1 MARHRDGKLRRKT
14 EGNKPR
20 PQWLCVVE
28 VNDRA
33 GPRRS
38 PLYPQL
44 KVFKTSTLPGPELEQ
59 RLARKGVYMQG
70 DYVAV
75 RSDLM
80 PPADAFGGR
89 DNPAVFPA
97 GKKALEETYITL
109 RSDLEAA
116 GCTVNRRES
125 AVYRLYVCG
134 LEKGCIARRKG
145 ASCGDL
151 YVGQTS
157 KTIEARLQE
166 HRTGHDGSGRERFRS
181 NKYVRKHFE
190 ELRQS
195 LIPGEFP
202 EVLFCLE
209 HALRAESLLRLW
221 LERDGY
227 TVEGAQERYGD
238 MKRAAAGSSL
248 GTVLENRLMWPNRSH
263 TVAHQGNHKH

>member
-1 MARHRDGKLRRKT
+1 MARHRDDKPSAKT
-14 EGNKPR
+14 EGNEPR

-38 PLYPQL
+38 PLHPQL
-44 KVFKTSTLPGPELEQ
+44 KVFKTTSLPGPELEQ
-59 RLARKGVYMQG
+59 RLARKGVYVQG
-70 DYVAV
+70 DYVAL

-80 PPADAFGGR
+80 PPADALGGL
-89 DNPAVFPA
+89 DNPVVVPA
-97 GKKALEETYITL
+97 GKKALEEAYKTL
-109 RSDLEAA
+109 RHDLEAA
-116 GCTVNRRES
+116 GCTVNRRAAS
-125 AVYRLYVCG
+125 VFRLYVCG
-134 LEKGCIARRKG
+134 LEKGCIARGKG
-145 ASCGDL
+145 VSCGDL

-195 LIPGEFP
+195 LIPSWFP
-202 EVLFCLE
+202 DNLFCPE

-221 LERDGY
+221 LEREGY
-227 TVEGAQERYGD
+227 TVEGAKERYGD

>member
-1 MARHRDGKLRRKT
+1 MARHRDGKLCRKT
-14 EGNKPR
+14 EWNKPR

-89 DNPAVFPA
+89 DNPAVVPA

-116 GCTVNRRES
+116 GCTVNRRDS

-134 LEKGCIARRKG
+134 LEKGCIARGKG

-190 ELRQS
+190 GLRES
-195 LIPGEFP
+195 LVPSRFP
-202 EVLFCLE
+202 EALFCLE

-221 LERDGY
+221 LERAGY
-227 TVEGAQERYGD
+227 TVEGAKERYD
-238 MKRAAAGSSL
+238 VMKRAAAESSL
-248 GTVLENRLMWPNRSH
+248 EAVLENCPMWPNRPRA
-263 TVAHQGNHKH
+263 VAGRGNRKH

>member
-1 MARHRDGKLRRKT
+1 MVRHRDDRPRTKT
-14 EGNKPR
+14 EGNEPR

-33 GPRRS
+33 GPRRT

-44 KVFKTSTLPGPELEQ
+44 KVFKTSSLPGLELEQ

-89 DNPAVFPA
+89 DNPAVVPA
-97 GKKALEETYITL
+97 GKKALEEAYIAL

-116 GCTVNRRES
+116 GCTVNRRDA

-134 LEKGCIARRKG
+134 LEKGCIARGKG
-145 ASCGDL
+145 VSCGDL

-157 KTIEARLQE
+157 KTIETRLQE
-166 HRTGHDGSGRERFRS
+166 HRTGHNGSGRERFRS

-190 ELRQS
+190 GLRQS
-195 LIPGEFP
+195 LVPNGFP
-202 EVLFCLE
+202 EALFCLE

-227 TVEGAQERYGD
+227 TVEGAKERYED

-248 GTVLENRLMWPNRSH
+248 EALLENRQTWPNRPRAV
-263 TVAHQGNHKH
+263 TRQGNHKH